1 MTQVTLGG
9 YPAKKCARL
18 THNRYAPGT
27 PALVEVS
34 PDLQALWDAG
44 WVFETEVI
52 DEFRARYGDSPAL
65 MVLDG
70 SQSWAV
76 AQRRTVAAMEAGV
89 AVIVDGRLPD
99 INGRRGAP
107 DVLIR
112 HSDGYLPVD
121 IKNHHTLNQ
130 AKRSTVQLSTL
141 TAPDER
147 LVRGGYSNRANSW
160 RDDVMQLSHYTRM
173 LHELGFHPGTGAN
186 IGGILGTSDCT
197 PVIGDGLGITWYDL
211 DAETIDTYSASSPS
225 HRKKRSAL
233 QRYDHEFGF
242 RITVA
247 EAAQA
252 GGAIVRPYRISDC
265 DTCEWFEH
273 CAEVAGAD
281 DASFATEAG
290 HLNIR
295 EWQYLYANCGNDGAL
310 SVSQLAAVDP
320 AAHTDGFRAH
330 SVGTQ
335 TPEKRLA
342 KVVKRAQMTVAGTA
356 FEPDGPNPPQVP
368 AADVEVD
375 FDIEWDTDGRI
386 YQWGLRIRGG
396 QDDTTARYEPIV
408 SFDPLDEAGELA
420 LAEEFAARIQRLRT
434 QAERDGKS
442 LIIFHWHHPE
452 ISSTRKF
459 DAVVQALDGLTL
471 DLKKWFDSSYF
482 ARTSSSIKS
491 IAAALG
497 FSWDVDD
504 PGGFASQSKIDTARG
519 SGPEADAARQWCLA
533 YNESDVAAQAAIR
546 DRLRDYPGR

>member
-18 THNRYAPGT
+18 THNQYAPGT
-27 PALVEVS
+27 PALVEAS
-34 PDLQALWDAG
+34 PDVQALWDAG
-44 WVFETEVI
+44 RVFETEVI
-52 DEFRARYGDSPAL
+52 DEFRALYGDSPAL
-65 MVLDG
+65 IVLDG
-70 SQSWAV
+70 SESWAR

-130 AKRSTVQLSTL
+130 AKRSTVQVSTL

-160 RDDVMQLSHYTRM
+160 RDDLMQLSHYTRM
-173 LHELGFHPGTGAN
+173 LQELGFHPGTGPN

-197 PVIGDGLGITWYDL
+197 SVIGDGLGITWYDL

-242 RITVA
+242 RVRVA

-252 GGAIVRPYRISDC
+252 GGGIVRPYRISDC
-265 DTCEWFEH
+265 DTCEWFEY

-310 SVSQLAAVDP
+310 SISQLAAVDP
-320 AAHTDGFRAH
+320 DAHTDGFREH

-335 TPEKRLA
+335 TPEKRLT

-356 FEPDGPNPPQVP
+356 FEPDGPNPPEVP
-368 AADVEVD
+368 AADIEVD

-386 YQWGLRIRGG
+386 YQWGVRIRSG
-396 QDDTTARYEPIV
+396 QDDTTARYEPVV

-442 LIIFHWHHPE
+442 LRIFHWHHPE

-459 DAVVQALDGLTL
+459 DAVVEALDGLTL

-482 ARTSSSIKS
+482 ARSSSSIKS
-491 IAAALG
+491 IASTLG
-497 FSWDVDD
+497 FSWGVDD

-519 SGPEADAARQWCLA
+519 SGPEADAARHWCLA

-546 DRLRDYPGR
+546 DRLRDYPCD